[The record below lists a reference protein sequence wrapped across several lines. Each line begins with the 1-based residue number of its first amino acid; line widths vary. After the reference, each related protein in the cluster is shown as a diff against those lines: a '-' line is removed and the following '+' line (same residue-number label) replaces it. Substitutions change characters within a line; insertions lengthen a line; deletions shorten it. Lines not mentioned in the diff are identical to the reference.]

1 MNRLTKNIIASLGIL
16 ALCNPVMMEVK
27 GGERLYQT
35 NNPADSVLSSSN
47 HHFQTLPY
55 SLVSP
60 FLINEHSTASPT
72 LQSAQRLLNQT
83 SKQEQLYLHE
93 EQENITDET
102 KTVEQDLI
110 GFDPE
115 TMKRALEIISSSPN
129 IEETL
134 YLELY
139 SLGFNDHQIEQ
150 LSVMVQMN
158 PLELS
163 QEKEPFLIM
172 RNIGLGMITLLIFLL
187 IPYRKKS

>member
-83 SKQEQLYLHE
+83 SKQKQLYLHE

-102 KTVEQDLI
+102 KPVEQDLI

-129 IEETL
+129 IEETQ

-187 IPYRKKS
+187 IPYKKKS

>member
-35 NNPADSVLSSSN
+35 NNSTYSVLSSSN
-47 HHFQTLPY
+47 LHFQTIPY

-83 SKQEQLYLHE
+83 SKQKQLYLHE

-102 KTVEQDLI
+102 KPVEQDLI

-115 TMKRALEIISSSPN
+115 TMKRALEIISSSTN
-129 IEETL
+129 IEEMQ

-172 RNIGLGMITLLIFLL
+172 RNICLGMITLLIFLL
-187 IPYRKKS
+187 IPYKKKS

>member
-83 SKQEQLYLHE
+83 SKQKQLYLHE

-102 KTVEQDLI
+102 KPVEQDLI

-115 TMKRALEIISSSPN
+115 TMKRALEIISSSTN
-129 IEETL
+129 IEEMQ

-187 IPYRKKS
+187 IPYKKKS

>member
-83 SKQEQLYLHE
+83 SKQKQLYLHE

-129 IEETL
+129 IEETQ

-187 IPYRKKS
+187 IPYKKKS

>member
-27 GGERLYQT
+27 GGERLYKT
-35 NNPADSVLSSSN
+35 NNSADSVLSSSN

-55 SLVSP
+55 SLLSP
-60 FLINEHSTASPT
+60 FLINEHRTASPT
-72 LQSAQRLLNQT
+72 LQSAQCSLNQT
-83 SKQEQLYLHE
+83 SKQKQLYLHE

-129 IEETL
+129 IEETQ

-172 RNIGLGMITLLIFLL
+172 RNICLGMITLLISLL
-187 IPYRKKS
+187 IPYKKKS

>member
-35 NNPADSVLSSSN
+35 NNSADSVLSLSN

-83 SKQEQLYLHE
+83 SKQKQLYLHE

-129 IEETL
+129 IEETQ

-172 RNIGLGMITLLIFLL
+172 RNIGLGMITLLISLL
-187 IPYRKKS
+187 IPYKKKS

>member
-83 SKQEQLYLHE
+83 SKQKQLYLHE

-129 IEETL
+129 IEETQ

-172 RNIGLGMITLLIFLL
+172 RNIGLGMITLLISLL
-187 IPYRKKS
+187 IPYKKKS

>member
-35 NNPADSVLSSSN
+35 NTPADSVLSSSN

-83 SKQEQLYLHE
+83 SKQKQLYLHE

-129 IEETL
+129 IEETQ

-187 IPYRKKS
+187 IPYKKKS

>member
-83 SKQEQLYLHE
+83 SKQKQLYLHE

-129 IEETL
+129 IEETQ

-139 SLGFNDHQIEQ
+139 TLGFNDHQIEQ

-187 IPYRKKS
+187 IPYKKKS